1 GSGSGS
7 IGSNR
12 PAFTS
17 PAFPITIAGAPS
29 RARSSRSSAAGS
41 MAPTGSAHVVRR
53 PRPSPS
59 IPSAFRPVTWTN
71 PLVRTGACGN
81 PASPSTDTSTPWRS
95 PHHCRAAANPVKF
108 AIWPPV
114 TSTPSQSAGNPKSSR
129 SQRREISSS
138 LEASGLASQPPAF
151 WSSSDVS
158 QSAPSAAGV
167 VPPITQWKKRGP
179 EERTCASSPPS
190 ISWSSAASVPN
201 PSSGRGPPKASAAS
215 LERASRTG
223 AVGSDARYA
232 SASRATRSSA
242 ARLSAGCSSGS
253 DTLPN
258 LQCRAMR
265 TAIPIAAGAAAAG
278 ALAWGHFEAGWVRLE
293 ELDCP
298 LERLPPELAGVRIAH
313 LSDFHLGFPSRGE
326 QAVLSAVDWVS
337 SRKPDLVFVSG
348 DLLSRRQG
356 EPLLRE
362 LLARLPNC
370 YAVLGN
376 HDFAETKDPFAS
388 RSPVGDLEPA
398 TLLLDEAKTVE
409 LRGRRVQIVGVDPRS
424 YRRGLAQPAGLA
436 DPQAD
441 LRI

>member
-1 GSGSGS
+1 
-7 IGSNR
+7 
-12 PAFTS
+12 
-17 PAFPITIAGAPS
+17 
-29 RARSSRSSAAGS
+29 
-41 MAPTGSAHVVRR
+41 M
-53 PRPSPS
+53 
-59 IPSAFRPVTWTN
+59 
-71 PLVRTGACGN
+71 
-81 PASPSTDTSTPWRS
+81 
-95 PHHCRAAANPVKF
+95 
-108 AIWPPV
+108 
-114 TSTPSQSAGNPKSSR
+114 
-129 SQRREISSS
+129 
-138 LEASGLASQPPAF
+138 
-151 WSSSDVS
+151 DVS

-258 LQCRAMR
+258 LQCRAMQ
-265 TAIPIAAGAAAAG
+265 TAIPIAAGASAAC

-398 TLLLDEAKTVE
+398 TLLLDEARTVE
-409 LRGRRVQIVGVDPRS
+409 VRGRRVQIVGVDPRS
-424 YRRGLAQPAGLA
+424 YRRGLAQPERLA
-436 DPQAD
+436 DPEAD
-441 LRI
+441 LRILLCHFPNVIDRLPKGVFDLVVSGHLHAGQITLPLPGRRIPLAHPRWRYFHGLYRHHGGTLHVSAGLGTTFVPFRFLARPEATELVLVQSHRVDGD